1 VLSRLSWFLV
11 LCTLAGCAPGGTE
24 SLTSELVEDDEDA
37 VYAAS
42 KLLWQVKSVPVC
54 WENASD
60 ANAEGRAWVQDA
72 VAMTW
77 ETHGPIDFVG
87 WQPCA
92 GYEGGIRITVED
104 AGPHVKA
111 LGRALAD
118 KPKGMVLNFT
128 FDSWSPSCKNALDY
142 CIRTI
147 AVHEFRPR
155 ARLRSRAEP
164 RRHAPRPRPLQ
175 RRPAGLRRRPV
186 SWAPGTRDSV
196 MNYCN
201 PEWNGAGELS
211 DKDIAALELL
221 YGDVGLTGMI
231 VNVASDKCLDVEAAS
246 LAAGAALLSYSCH
259 GDANQRFEA
268 ADAGSGFRVF
278 FAKHSGLCL
287 TAEGTADGSRIVQR
301 PCEGLASQQF
311 RPTPQSDGS
320 ARLVGKESGRCVD
333 LPGGDAGDAV
343 ALQLWSCHGG
353 ENQRFFLK

>member
-1 VLSRLSWFLV
+1 
-11 LCTLAGCAPGGTE
+11 
-24 SLTSELVEDDEDA
+24 
-37 VYAAS
+37 
-42 KLLWQVKSVPVC
+42 
-54 WENASD
+54 
-60 ANAEGRAWVQDA
+60 VQDA

-128 FDSWSPSCKNALDY
+128 FDSWSPSCKNALEY
-142 CIRTI
+142 CVRTI
-147 AVHEFRPR
+147 AVHEFGHALGFAHEQNRADTDTSLLRRGARLERRRRGGHLGLGLGDELLQPRVERRGRALRQGHRR
-155 ARLRSRAEP
+155 ARA
-164 RRHAPRPRPLQ
+164 A
-175 RRPAGLRRRPV
+175 LRRRRPH
-186 SWAPGTRDSV
+186 
-196 MNYCN
+196 
-201 PEWNGAGELS
+201 
-211 DKDIAALELL
+211 
-221 YGDVGLTGMI
+221 GDDRERGS
-231 VNVASDKCLDVEAAS
+231 SDKCLDVEAAS

>member
-1 VLSRLSWFLV
+1 MLSRLSWFLV
-11 LCTLAGCAPGGTE
+11 LCTLVGCAPGGTE

-128 FDSWSPSCKNALDY
+128 FDSWSPSCKNALEY
-142 CIRTI
+142 CVRTI
-147 AVHEFRPR
+147 AVHEFGHALGFAHEQNR
-155 ARLRSRAEP
+155 ADTDTSFCDAEQGSNGDV
-164 RRHAPRPRPLQ
+164 A
-175 RRPAGLRRRPV
+175 V
-186 SWAPGTRDSV
+186 GTWDSDSV

-211 DKDIAALELL
+211 EKDIAALELL

>member
-128 FDSWSPSCKNALDY
+128 FDSWSPSCKNALEY
-142 CIRTI
+142 CVRTI
-147 AVHEFRPR
+147 AVHEFGHALGFAHEQNR
-155 ARLRSRAEP
+155 ADTDTSFCDAEQGSNGDV
-164 RRHAPRPRPLQ
+164 A
-175 RRPAGLRRRPV
+175 V
-186 SWAPGTRDSV
+186 GTWDSDSV